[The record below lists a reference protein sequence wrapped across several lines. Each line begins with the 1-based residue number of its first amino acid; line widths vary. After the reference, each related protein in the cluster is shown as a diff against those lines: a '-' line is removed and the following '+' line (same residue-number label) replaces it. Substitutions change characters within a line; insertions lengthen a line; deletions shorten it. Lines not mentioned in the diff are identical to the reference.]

1 MGNDVIEIKAGLSK
15 EEILRLVPKEMLEEL
30 SNGKGENEQ

>member
-15 EEILRLVPKEMLEEL
+15 KEILKLVPKEMLEEL
-30 SNGKGENEQ
+30 SNGKGENE